1 MHKFVTHDG
10 KKISIDLDSG
20 NDELIKALTD
30 IIPRLSYDEILDGE
44 LERRLKNTRFGSVKL
59 SAADDIKQL
68 IFSLAMF
75 NTISKPPGF

>member
-30 IIPRLSYDEILDGE
+30 IIPRLYYDDIIDGV
-44 LERRLKNTRFGSVKL
+44 LERRMKNTRFGTVKL
-59 SAADDIKQL
+59 SAADYIKQL

>member
-1 MHKFVTHDG
+1 MHKFITHDG
-10 KKISIDLDSG
+10 QKIAIDLDPE
-20 NDELIKALTD
+20 NKELISLLTD

-44 LERRLKNTRFGSVKL
+44 LEKRLKNTDFGPVKL
-59 SAADDIKQL
+59 SSADDVKQL

>member
-1 MHKFVTHDG
+1 MIRFTTHDG
-10 KKISIDLDSG
+10 KKISIDVDRD
-20 NDELIKALTD
+20 NHDLIRHLTD

-44 LERRLKNTRFGSVKL
+44 LEKRLKNTDFGSVKL
-59 SAADDIKQL
+59 SSVDDVKQL

>member
-10 KKISIDLDSG
+10 HKISIDVDAE
-20 NDELIKALTD
+20 NKELITLLNN
-30 IIPRLSYDEILDGE
+30 IVPRLSLDEIRDGE
-44 LERRLKNTRFGSVKL
+44 LEKRLEKANIGSVKL
-59 SAADDIKQL
+59 SSGDDIKQL

>member
-30 IIPRLSYDEILDGE
+30 IIPRLFYDEILDGE

>member
-1 MHKFVTHDG
+1 MHKFITHDG
-10 KKISIDLDSG
+10 QKISIDLDPK
-20 NDELIKALTD
+20 NKELISILTD

-44 LERRLKNTRFGSVKL
+44 LEKRLKNTDFGSVKL
-59 SAADDIKQL
+59 SSGDDVKQL